1 MKNFSLN
8 LLALGSLTAAQAFGG
23 SIVYSNTTTD
33 IDESFSIVANGFTQ
47 VGDQIQ
53 LAGTDRLATQ
63 AKVEF
68 FNLGDSGTVDAT
80 LRLFNVGANVGTPVG
95 SQIGSGIVL
104 TGISA
109 PGGSEFDATFA
120 LPNLMVPDNL
130 IFTLSIANQSAGVSV
145 DGPELY
151 NGPTIG
157 TSDNTFAIGYDGTTF
172 TKVMLPDPSNVFF
185 ELDATSASQ
194 AAPEPAT
201 LGLMASSLIGLAA
214 FARMRARKAGLR
226 E

>member
-1 MKNFSLN
+1 VKNFSLN

-80 LRLFNVGANVGTPVG
+80 LQLFNVGAPVG
-95 SQIGSGIVL
+95 SQIGSGITL

-130 IFTLSIANQSAGVSV
+130 IFMLSIANQSAGVSV

>member
-1 MKNFSLN
+1 MKNFRLN
-8 LLALGSLTAAQAFGG
+8 LLALGALTAAQAFGG
-23 SIVYSNTTTD
+23 SIVYSNTNTTSD
-33 IDESFSIVANGFTQ
+33 IGESFSFIVNGFTQ

-53 LAGTDRLATQ
+53 LAGTDRVATQ

-80 LRLFNVGANVGTPVG
+80 LRLFNVGTPVG

-130 IFTLSIANQSAGVSV
+130 IFTLSIANQSAGVNV

-151 NGPTIG
+151 NPPTIG
-157 TSDNTFAIGYDGTTF
+157 SSDNTFAIGYNGTTF
-172 TKVMLPDPSNVFF
+172 SQVMLPDSSNVFF
-185 ELDATSASQ
+185 ELDATSSSQ

-201 LGLMASSLIGLAA
+201 LGQMASSLIGLAA
-214 FARMRARKAGLR
+214 FARMRTRKAGR
-226 E
+226 QK

>member
-1 MKNFSLN
+1 VKNFRLN
-8 LLALGSLTAAQAFGG
+8 LLALGALTAAQAFGG
-23 SIVYSNTTTD
+23 SIVYSNTNTTSD
-33 IDESFSIVANGFTQ
+33 IGESFSFIVNGFTQ

-53 LAGTDRLATQ
+53 LAGTDRVATQ

-80 LRLFNVGANVGTPVG
+80 LRLFNVGTPVG

-130 IFTLSIANQSAGVSV
+130 IFTLSIANQSAGVNV

-151 NGPTIG
+151 NPPTIG
-157 TSDNTFAIGYDGTTF
+157 SSDNTFAIGYNGTTF
-172 TKVMLPDPSNVFF
+172 SQVMLPDSSNVFF
-185 ELDATSASQ
+185 ELDATSSSQ

-201 LGLMASSLIGLAA
+201 LGQMASSLIGLAA
-214 FARMRARKAGLR
+214 FARMRTRKAGR
-226 E
+226 QK

>member
-80 LRLFNVGANVGTPVG
+80 LQLFNVGAPVG
-95 SQIGSGIVL
+95 SQIGSGITL

-130 IFTLSIANQSAGVSV
+130 IFMLSIANQSAGVSV

-151 NGPTIG
+151 NPPTIG
-157 TSDNTFAIGYDGTTF
+157 SSDNTFAIGYNGTTF
-172 TKVMLPDPSNVFF
+172 SQVMLPDSSNVFF
-185 ELDATSASQ
+185 ELDATSSSQ

-201 LGLMASSLIGLAA
+201 LGQMASSLIGLAA
-214 FARMRARKAGLR
+214 FARMRTRKAGR
-226 E
+226 QK